1 MIRRLSICL
10 LVIATS
16 TVPSTAPSAQLAGVP
31 ACLHD
36 DRERPSDRDRREQ
49 ALSLAKAVH
58 EAEGMAAERAR
69 LYVALPQLRGLPR
82 TPRGF
87 ELRLYT
93 DSHGYIMSLKD
104 SLDPCRYGIFSDEA
118 GILYEKAPLT
128 APLIATQ

>member
-10 LVIATS
+10 LVIVTS
-16 TVPSTAPSAQLAGVP
+16 TVPSAAPPAQLAGVP

-36 DRERPSDRDRREQ
+36 DGERPVDRDRREQ

-58 EAEGMAAERAR
+58 EAEGTAAERAR
-69 LYVALPQLRGLPR
+69 FYLPLSQLRGLPR

-93 DSHGYIMSLKD
+93 DGHGYIMSLKD
-104 SLDPCRYGIFSDEA
+104 SLDPCRYGIFSDQA

>member
-1 MIRRLSICL
+1 MTRRLSICL

-16 TVPSTAPSAQLAGVP
+16 TVSSTAPSPQLAGVP

-36 DRERPSDRDRREQ
+36 DRERPGDRDRREQ

-58 EAEGMAAERAR
+58 EAEGTAAERAR
-69 LYVALPQLRGLPR
+69 LYVDLPQLRGLPR

-93 DSHGYIMSLKD
+93 DGHSYIMSLKD

-128 APLIATQ
+128 APLMATQ